1 MIRRPP
7 RSTLFP
13 YTTLFR
19 SLRSSYRW
27 SFTQIGLLTFT
38 FQFTASLL
46 QPLVGA
52 FADKSPR
59 PYSLASGMGF
69 TLVGLVLLAFADS
82 YALLLFA
89 AALIGTGSSVF
100 HPESSRVARMASG
113 GKHGLAQSVFQVG
126 GNFGTAA
133 GPLPPAFAGRSGEH
147 PAA

>member
-19 SLRSSYRW
+19 SLRSSYRL

-59 PYSLASGMGF
+59 PYSLATGMGF
-69 TLVGLVLLAFADS
+69 TLAGLGLLALADS
-82 YALLLFA
+82 YALLLLA
-89 AALIGTGSSVF
+89 AALIGTGSPGVS
-100 HPESSRVARMASG
+100 PPNPRAGGGRERVGEGERGDIG
-113 GKHGLAQSVFQVG
+113 G
-126 GNFGTAA
+126 
-133 GPLPPAFAGRSGEH
+133 GPRI
-147 PAA
+147 

>member
-19 SLRSSYRW
+19 SLRSSYRL

-59 PYSLASGMGF
+59 PYSLATGMGF
-69 TLVGLVLLAFADS
+69 TLVGLVLRSEEHTSELQS
-82 YALLLFA
+82 QSNLVCRLLLEKKKT
-89 AALIGTGSSVF
+89 L
-100 HPESSRVARMASG
+100 
-113 GKHGLAQSVFQVG
+113 
-126 GNFGTAA
+126 
-133 GPLPPAFAGRSGEH
+133 
-147 PAA
+147 